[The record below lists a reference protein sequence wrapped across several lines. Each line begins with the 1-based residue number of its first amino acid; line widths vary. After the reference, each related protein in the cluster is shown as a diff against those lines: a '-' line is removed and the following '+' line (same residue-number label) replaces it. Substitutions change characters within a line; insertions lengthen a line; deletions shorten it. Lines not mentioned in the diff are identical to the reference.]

1 MLYRYGLLGVLPR
14 AAFERFV
21 RLIGHTV
28 RVPTVV
34 IHCVAGDD
42 EQTIASVGP
51 LPEASLTLP
60 ESFAVHVVG
69 EGQLVVA
76 PDTRRD
82 PRFRAFGAVKRQEVL
97 FYAGVPLTTPDGLHV
112 GALSIMDTQPRFLSM
127 YEEQLL
133 HDYARLII
141 DELRTQA
148 TRYVTRRGEIT
159 LPAWG
164 EHTSAARAERRS
176 QGADDRVASDRVP
189 AAQGMGAQ
197 GTGGP
202 TVPRSRGRGL
212 WKRRGPA
219 SIQAKAPERRETEIQ
234 PPDLQTL
241 DPEASVAHLHRLAYY
256 DPLTGLPNRVLFQN
270 LLTAACEKA
279 RVQGTLVVVG
289 IIDLDGFKQVND
301 TYGHAVGDD
310 LLVFV
315 SKRLSG
321 VLRKDC
327 TLARLSG
334 DEFALLVIDVQQEGH
349 LPAIAIRLVEAL
361 GQPFR
366 VGGHDLKVNGSLG
379 VAVFPVDTADQ
390 RSALIQADL
399 AMYQAKRHNLGWS
412 RYAEGLEPVE
422 ATGRES

>member
-14 AAFERFV
+14 AAFERFA

-28 RVPTVV
+28 RVPMVA
-34 IHCVAGDD
+34 IHCVTDD
-42 EQTIASVGP
+42 HEQIIASVGP
-51 LPEASLTLP
+51 VPDSPLPRP
-60 ESFAVHVVG
+60 ESFAAQVVT

-112 GALSIMDTQPRFLSM
+112 GALSIMDTQPRFLSV

-133 HDYARLII
+133 HDYARLIV
-141 DELRTQA
+141 DELKTQA
-148 TRYVTRRGEIT
+148 TRYVIRRGEAAS
-159 LPAWG
+159 PAWG
-164 EHTSAARAERRS
+164 DPPSPARAERRS
-176 QGADDRVASDRVP
+176 RVADGKAPDAQGA
-189 AAQGMGAQ
+189 
-197 GTGGP
+197 GGLAP
-202 TVPRSRGRGL
+202 QRSRGRGL
-212 WKRRGPA
+212 WKRRGLA
-219 SIQAKAPERRETEIQ
+219 SIQAKPPERRETQ
-234 PPDLQTL
+234 PSDLQNL
-241 DPEASVAHLHRLAYY
+241 DPEPSVAHLHRLAYY

-279 RVQGTLVVVG
+279 RAQGTLVIVG

-349 LPAIAIRLVEAL
+349 LPAIAVRLIEAL
-361 GQPFR
+361 GAPFR
-366 VGGHDLKVNGSLG
+366 VAGHELKVNGSLG
-379 VAVFPVDTADQ
+379 VAIFPVDTADQ

-412 RYAEGLEPVE
+412 RYAEEPEPVE
-422 ATGRES
+422 TSSRES